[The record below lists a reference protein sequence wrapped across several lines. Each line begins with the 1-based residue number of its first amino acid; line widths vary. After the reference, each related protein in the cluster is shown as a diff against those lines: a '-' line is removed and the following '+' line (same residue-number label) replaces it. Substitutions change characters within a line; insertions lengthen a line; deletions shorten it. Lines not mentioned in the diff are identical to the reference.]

1 MRSASVLRAV
11 SYQQPYM
18 GGGRYGSLQYFGVGT
33 NSLYIK

>member
-18 GGGRYGSLQYFGVGT
+18 GGGRYGSLQCFGVGT
-33 NSLYIK
+33 DSLYIK